1 MGRLTSG
8 TSGIRVLRAAVFAAL
23 CVTLSAGAHV
33 LLSGRPLPTPAVAMV
48 TLGVFVLALTLAG
61 DRERGFAAIAALL
74 IPLQLAADTVF
85 TAGQSACYGPGG
97 APPAGPLRVFGV
109 DVVCA
114 GGDVGTP
121 LARLVADGPPPLA
134 EAPGHAA
141 GPWLLLAAH
150 VAVGLAAAGWLRGGE
165 RAMARLLVAA
175 GAATFRPL
183 LVAWAVAVS
192 RAEEPPRP
200 APANA
205 RPQRPTTP
213 PLVHSL
219 PRRGPPLTLAAR

>member
-1 MGRLTSG
+1 M
-8 TSGIRVLRAAVFAAL
+8 RAAVFAAL

-33 LLSGRPLPTPAVAMV
+33 LLSGRPLPIPAVAMV
-48 TLGVFVLALTLAG
+48 SLGVFVLALTLAG
-61 DRERGFAAIAALL
+61 ERERGFAAIAALL
-74 IPLQLAADTVF
+74 VPLQLAADTVF
-85 TAGQSACYGPGG
+85 TAGQSACYGSA
-97 APPAGPLRVFGV
+97 APPSGPLRLFGL

-121 LARLVADGPPPLA
+121 LARLVADGPRPLA
-134 EAPGHAA
+134 EAPGHAT

-165 RAMARLLVAA
+165 RAVARLLRAA

-183 LVAWAVAVS
+183 IVAWAVVAS

-200 APANA
+200 APASA
-205 RPQRPTTP
+205 RPQRPATA

-219 PRRGPPLTLAAR
+219 LRRGPPALAAAH